1 MAIFFTF
8 LLLSWPV
15 KSFLAHKRLPV
26 TDRALCRPNCLQCP
40 LSVGKKIIL
49 PSNKP
54 MSLFLLSCSFSHCK
68 WRQRLAR
75 LLVVGSR
82 AGGYARL
89 FCCKMG
95 LFSFKYLGVP
105 LHYSKLRREDIQPI
119 VNKVISR
126 ILGWKGRLLSYG
138 ARLTLLK
145 AYLASIPIYLM
156 SMIKFPK
163 WAIEAVNSQMTIF
176 LE

>member
-1 MAIFFTF
+1 
-8 LLLSWPV
+8 
-15 KSFLAHKRLPV
+15 
-26 TDRALCRPNCLQCP
+26 
-40 LSVGKKIIL
+40 
-49 PSNKP
+49 
-54 MSLFLLSCSFSHCK
+54 
-68 WRQRLAR
+68 
-75 LLVVGSR
+75 VVGSR

-95 LFSFKYLGVP
+95 LFPFKYLGVP